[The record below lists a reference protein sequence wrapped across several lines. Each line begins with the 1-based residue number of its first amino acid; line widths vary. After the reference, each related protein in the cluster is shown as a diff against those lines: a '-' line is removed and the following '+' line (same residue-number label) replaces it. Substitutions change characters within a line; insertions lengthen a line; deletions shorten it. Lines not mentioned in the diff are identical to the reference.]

1 MSMVR
6 TTDALPYLL
15 AIKSLSTCIEL
26 GRAVAI
32 IDRTAPAACRRLLE
46 AHITGIELVEL
57 ESIPVGRCQHGG
69 TWERLLCC
77 IDRSEEEYVIQLDS
91 DTLTVGP
98 DLTEVTACIAE
109 NRAFTLGGGPRGS
122 GQRIVAMPEAARN
135 LDFDHDFIGIAAQR
149 WLAAYPSGETLRYVR
164 GSSAFAG
171 FARGGIDR
179 QRIEDFHAHMQRALG
194 ERWAEWGSEQCASNF
209 AIANMTGAIVLPWPS
224 YTNFLP
230 QRPIGDSRFLHFYG
244 TVRYRKGCYVRL
256 GRQAIERI
264 MAVQ

>member
-6 TTDALPYLL
+6 NTDALPYLL
-15 AIKSLSTCIEL
+15 AIKTLSTCIKI

-32 IDRTAPAACRRLLE
+32 IDHIAPAGFRRLLE

-69 TWERLLCC
+69 TWERLLYC
-77 IDRSEEEYVIQLDS
+77 IDRSEQEYVIQLDS
-91 DTLTVGP
+91 DTLTAGQ
-98 DLTEVTACIAE
+98 DLVEVAACIVE

-122 GQRIVAMPEAARN
+122 GQQIVAMPEAARS
-135 LDFDHDFIGIAAQR
+135 LDFDHDFIGIVAQR
-149 WLAAYPSGETLRYVR
+149 WLTAYPSGEALCYVR

-171 FARGGIDR
+171 FARGGINR
-179 QRIEDFHAHMQRALG
+179 QRIEDFHVNMQRALG

-209 AIANMTGAIVLPWPS
+209 AIANSAEAIVLPWPA

-230 QRPIGDSRFLHFYG
+230 QHPVGDSRFLHFYG
-244 TVRYRKGCYVRL
+244 TVRYQKGCYAYL
-256 GRQAIERI
+256 GQQAIERI
-264 MAVQ
+264 MAAP